1 MSDQQRAAIV
11 QPHEADLSKWAEM
24 WGINH
29 IKVTQEEDF
38 DLLETTESPLL
49 LELVPSKEQS
59 DAFWEAL

>member
-1 MSDQQRAAIV
+1 
-11 QPHEADLSKWAEM
+11 
-24 WGINH
+24 
-29 IKVTQEEDF
+29 VTQEEDF